1 MPPPTAGDAWL
12 KSRKFGIVV
21 DAGSSGS
28 RLQIYSWRD
37 PVAVRDE
44 LGDAARYMLPKV
56 EKGAQVD
63 ADWVHKVEPGLS
75 SFAENVEDI
84 SAYLAPLLDFAWRT
98 VPPSLHAETPLYLL
112 ATAGMRLLS
121 PQAQV
126 DVLETT
132 CHFLRFHS
140 NFRIDDPSAD
150 GPCGRSVRIIT
161 GEEEGMY
168 GWLAVNYLMDGF
180 GPSDSDRTTYGF
192 LDMGGASTQIAF
204 EPSPSA
210 RGDAT
215 NLLDIRLRMLGGEE
229 IRHQVF
235 VTTWLGY
242 GTNQA
247 RERYIRQLLERH
259 GDGVSRDI
267 TAVEDPCLP
276 KDLQRNENLLHGAD
290 PSQSRKL
297 VGTGSFT
304 HCLAETEP
312 LLNKGAPCRDI
323 PCLFD
328 GVHVPPID
336 FSASHFIGVSEYWY
350 SSEHIFGLG
359 GAYDF
364 VQYER
369 AAQEYCGQ
377 SWNEILRQH
386 EHATTKTSPAAE
398 GASGLSKW
406 IDKVEVSRLELQCFK
421 AAWIVNILHEGLG
434 MPRIVDKGG
443 NGVTHGDDVAEK
455 AELKGLGQTK
465 PTFQSMDTVGD
476 VAISWTLGKMI
487 LEASNQ
493 VPLPS
498 GLKGPAL
505 EDPLQD
511 VPEDAPIQPIRPPFR
526 FLDRIEDHLEP
537 HLHPLLSRDSLGF
550 SFVGF
555 LFYLSACFLF
565 LTLTWR
571 LRHVVRV
578 CIRQVTRSATRRADA
593 AASSMEEGWGGGRPS
608 TPVTPSAPST
618 KRWMRNIRR
627 MVSFWQTRTSVNPYH
642 GGPPALR
649 RVPAS
654 PTRSPNTPT
663 GRSPYSYPALRL
675 EDAQLSIN
683 GKAPPSP
690 RTPIS
695 PRVASPRVGTPTRLQ
710 ADNGAEAEA
719 LETSSYLVYPRSR
732 NSSTISLSTLT
743 VRQPLSRTASNVQLQ

>member
-1 MPPPTAGDAWL
+1 
-12 KSRKFGIVV
+12 
-21 DAGSSGS
+21 
-28 RLQIYSWRD
+28 
-37 PVAVRDE
+37 
-44 LGDAARYMLPKV
+44 MLPKV

-63 ADWVHKVEPGLS
+63 AEWVHKVEPGLS
-75 SFAENVEDI
+75 SFAEHVEDI
-84 SAYLAPLLDFAWRT
+84 SSYLAPLLDFAWKT
-98 VPPSLHAETPLYLL
+98 VPPSLHAETPLYVL
-112 ATAGMRLLS
+112 ATAGMRLLA
-121 PQAQV
+121 PQAQA
-126 DVLETT
+126 DVLEAT

-140 NFRIDDPSAD
+140 NFRIDLPSVD

-204 EPSPSA
+204 EPSASA
-210 RGDAT
+210 RGDAS

-229 IRHQVF
+229 IKHQVF

-259 GDGVSRDI
+259 GDVESGGVSV
-267 TAVEDPCLP
+267 VEDPCLP
-276 KDLQRNENLLHGAD
+276 KDLRRNENLLHGTGA
-290 PSQSRKL
+290 SQSRTL
-297 VGTGSFT
+297 IGTGSFT

-359 GAYDF
+359 GSYDF

-377 SWNEILRQH
+377 HWDEVLQQH
-386 EHATTKTSPAAE
+386 QQASEKAAADEAT
-398 GASGLSKW
+398 GLNKW
-406 IDKVEVSRLELQCFK
+406 ADKVEVSRLELQCFK

-443 NGVTHGDDVAEK
+443 NGVTHGDDVAEQ
-455 AELKGLGQTK
+455 ADRKGLGQTK

-487 LEASNQ
+487 LEASSQ

-511 VPEDAPIQPIRPPFR
+511 VPEDAPIQPIRPSFR
-526 FLDRIEDHLEP
+526 FLDRIEDRLEP
-537 HLHPLLSRDSLGF
+537 HLPAPLSRDSLGF

-555 LFYLSACFLF
+555 LFYLSVCFLLF
-565 LTLTWR
+565 TLTWR
-571 LRHVVRV
+571 LRHVLRV
-578 CIRQVTRSATRRADA
+578 CIRQLTRSATWRADA
-593 AASSMEEGWGGGRPS
+593 ATSSMEEGWGGGRPS
-608 TPVTPSAPST
+608 TPITPSAPST
-618 KRWMRNIRR
+618 KRWMRNLRR
-627 MVSFWQTRTSVNPYH
+627 MVSFWQTRTSVSQYH
-642 GGPPALR
+642 GPTPALR

-654 PTRSPNTPT
+654 PTRPPNTPT
-663 GRSPYSYPALRL
+663 GRSYSFPALRL
-675 EDAQLSIN
+675 QDAQLSTQV
-683 GKAPPSP
+683 PPSP

-695 PRVASPRVGTPTRLQ
+695 PRVSSPRVPGTPTHLQ
-710 ADNGAEAEA
+710 ADSGSDAEA
-719 LETSSYLVYPRSR
+719 LEASSYSVYPRSR
-732 NSSTISLSTLT
+732 NASTISLSTLT

>member
-1 MPPPTAGDAWL
+1 
-12 KSRKFGIVV
+12 
-21 DAGSSGS
+21 
-28 RLQIYSWRD
+28 
-37 PVAVRDE
+37 
-44 LGDAARYMLPKV
+44 ML
-56 EKGAQVD
+56 AL
-63 ADWVHKVEPGLS
+63 GLS

-84 SAYLAPLLDFAWRT
+84 SGYLAPLLEFAWRT
-98 VPPSLHAETPLYLL
+98 VPPSLHAETPLYVL
-112 ATAGMRLLS
+112 ATAGMRLLA
-121 PQAQV
+121 PQAQA
-126 DVLETT
+126 DVLEAT

-140 NFRIDDPSAD
+140 NFHIDVPSAD

-204 EPSPSA
+204 EPSPSV
-210 RGDAT
+210 RGSAT

-229 IRHQVF
+229 IKHQVF

-247 RERYIRQLLERH
+247 RERYLRQLLKRH
-259 GDGVSRDI
+259 TDVVSEDNSV
-267 TAVEDPCLP
+267 VEDPCLP
-276 KDLQRNENLLHGAD
+276 KDLRRNENLLHDAE
-290 PSQSRKL
+290 SSRTRAL
-297 VGTGSFT
+297 IGTGSFT

-377 SWNEILRQH
+377 NWDVILHQH
-386 EHATTKTSPAAE
+386 ELATTKTSPTSD
-398 GASGLSKW
+398 GATGLNKW
-406 IDKVEVSRLELQCFK
+406 IDRVEVSRLELQCFK

-443 NGVTHGDDVAEK
+443 NGITHGDDVADQ
-455 AELKGLGQTK
+455 ADRKGLGQTK

-487 LEASNQ
+487 LEASSQ

-526 FLDRIEDHLEP
+526 FLDRIEDGLEP
-537 HLHPLLSRDSLGF
+537 HLPASLSRDSLGF

-555 LFYLSACFLF
+555 VFYLFVCFLLF
-565 LTLTWR
+565 TLTWR
-571 LRHVVRV
+571 LRHAFRM
-578 CIRQVTRSATRRADA
+578 CFRQLTRASTRRGDA

-608 TPVTPSAPST
+608 TPITPSAPST
-618 KRWMRNIRR
+618 KRWMRNMRR
-627 MVSFWQTRTSVNPYH
+627 MVSFWQARTSINQYH
-642 GGPPALR
+642 DSTPALR
-649 RVPAS
+649 RIPAFS
-654 PTRSPNTPT
+654 TRPPNTPS
-663 GRSPYSYPALRL
+663 GRSYSFPAMRL

-695 PRVASPRVGTPTRLQ
+695 PRITSPRVGTPTHLQ
-710 ADNGAEAEA
+710 ADNGADAEA
-719 LETSSYLVYPRSR
+719 LEASSYSVYPRSR
-732 NSSTISLSTLT
+732 NPSTSSLSTLT
-743 VRQPLSRTASNVQLQ
+743 VRQPLSRNTSNVQLQ